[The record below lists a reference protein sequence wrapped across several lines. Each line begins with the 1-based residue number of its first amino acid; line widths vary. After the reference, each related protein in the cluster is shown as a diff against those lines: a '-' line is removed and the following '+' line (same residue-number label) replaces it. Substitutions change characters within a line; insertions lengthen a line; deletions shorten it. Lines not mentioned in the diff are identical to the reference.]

1 MVELELGASGGPS
14 GPGLQSPR
22 PWAWQS
28 QAWREAVGGG
38 SFHRDTASVLKS
50 SERQRS
56 KWVNYSAWQMVGA
69 KKYVL
74 LLNRL

>member
-1 MVELELGASGGPS
+1 MVELELGASSGLC

-22 PWAWQS
+22 PWAWLS
-28 QAWREAVGGG
+28 QVRREALGGG
-38 SFHRDTASVLKS
+38 DFHRETTWVLKS

-56 KWVNYSAWQMVGA
+56 KWINYSAWQMVGA
-69 KKYVL
+69 NKYVL